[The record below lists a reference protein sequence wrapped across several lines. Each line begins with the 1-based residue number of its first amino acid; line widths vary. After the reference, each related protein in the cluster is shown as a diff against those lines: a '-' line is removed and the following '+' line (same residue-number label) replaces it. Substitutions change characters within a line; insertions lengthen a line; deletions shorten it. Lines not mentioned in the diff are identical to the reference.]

1 MSNKSGDS
9 SPTPSESRPAK
20 GDETATDEL
29 APPPEGRT
37 NALVFILVT
46 LLVDILGIGIV
57 IPVLPGLIA
66 QFVGGETNA
75 SWYVG
80 LIGTS
85 YAMMQ
90 FVFSPLIGALSDR
103 FGRRPVL
110 LMSLFG
116 LGVDYI
122 IQGFA
127 PSIGWL
133 FAGRIIAGIM
143 GASITTAHAY
153 IADVSTPETR
163 ARNFGLA
170 GAMFGVGFT
179 FGPALGG
186 ILGEYSLRLPFFVS
200 AALALANWLYG
211 YFILPESLPP
221 ESRTDFDI
229 SRANPFATL
238 GLIGQ
243 YPMISGL
250 SRAFICLSLAQ
261 RGLENVW
268 VLYTMFMFGWG
279 ELKNGLV
286 LGLVGVMAV
295 IVQGGLVRPA
305 IKRFGERKAVLYG
318 LAIST
323 VVFAGYG
330 LATQEWMI
338 MALIV
343 LGSLGGICGPA
354 LQSLVA
360 GSVSPSDQGKVQG
373 ALTSLISITSIIA
386 PFMFTSG
393 IFRYFTSLKA
403 PIQFAGAPF
412 LVGSMLLF
420 VALLIARSVF
430 RKLPAEEA

>member
-1 MSNKSGDS
+1 MIDNEGESG
-9 SPTPSESRPAK
+9 
-20 GDETATDEL
+20 
-29 APPPEGRT
+29 PPEGT
-37 NALVFILVT
+37 SAGGHTAAMAFILVT
-46 LLVDILGIGIV
+46 LFVDILGIGIV

-66 QFVGGETNA
+66 SFVGGETNA

-85 YAMMQ
+85 YALMQ
-90 FVFSPLIGALSDR
+90 FTFAPLIGALSDR

-110 LMSLFG
+110 LLSLFG
-116 LGVDYI
+116 LGVDYV

-127 PSIGWL
+127 PSISWL
-133 FAGRIIAGIM
+133 FIGRIIAGIM
-143 GASITTAHAY
+143 GASFTTAHAY

-163 ARNFGLA
+163 AQNFGLA
-170 GAMFGVGFT
+170 GAMFGLGFI

-200 AALALANWLYG
+200 AALALLNWLYG

-221 ESRTDFDI
+221 ESRTSFDI
-229 SRANPFATL
+229 SRANPFGSL
-238 GLIGQ
+238 GLLSQ

-250 SRAFICLSLAQ
+250 SRAFVCQALAQ

-318 LAIST
+318 LAISAVT
-323 VVFAGYG
+323 FAGYA

-338 MALIV
+338 FAFIV
-343 LGSLGGICGPA
+343 FGSLGGICGPA
-354 LQSLVA
+354 IQSLVA
-360 GSVSPSDQGKVQG
+360 GQVPPSDQGKIQG
-373 ALTSLISITSIIA
+373 ALTSLTSITSIVA
-386 PFMFTSG
+386 PILFTSG
-393 IFRYFTSLKA
+393 IFRYFTSSES
-403 PIQFAGAPF
+403 PVQFGGAPF
-412 LVGSMLLF
+412 LLGSMLLF
-420 VALLIARSVF
+420 AALLIARRLF
-430 RKLPAEEA
+430 ARLPESTA